1 MDLKDRKFIVALP
14 AVVAALAVLMLAL
27 WYARQDDGSL
37 KVRIPGTDAPPGADP
52 AALANPVLAG
62 KVLKG
67 DGQVV
72 ALPGAWPQ
80 FRGAERDGI
89 SRETTA
95 LARSWPATGPRE
107 LWSVE
112 AGEGYAGVAIREGR
126 VFLFDYDRE
135 KKQSALRCL
144 SLADGKEV
152 WRFAYQLSVK
162 RNHGMTRTVPVV
174 TDRFVIGMDPKCNV
188 VCLDVATGELRWGFS
203 LVREYGATI
212 PPWYTGQCPLVES
225 NAVILAPGG
234 PNALL
239 IAVDLETGKPLWQ
252 SPNPRGWN
260 MTHSSVMP
268 MTLAGRRSYVYCGSG
283 GVAAVSA
290 NNGSLLWDTTDWRIS
305 IANVPSPVLLDGG
318 QLFLSGGYNAGA
330 LMLQLKEAAGQVT
343 PRTAFKLAPEV
354 FGATQQTPVLYEGH
368 LYGVRPDGQ
377 FVCLDLAGKVIWASG
392 SGAQFGIGPFLLA
405 NGLFF
410 VMNDSG
416 KVSLIEA
423 SAVSYQPL
431 AEAQL
436 LKGRESWG
444 PFAIAGGRLIA
455 RDLTRLA
462 CFDVGAK

>member
-14 AVVAALAVLMLAL
+14 AVVAALAVLALAL

-52 AALANPVLAG
+52 AALANPTLAG

-67 DGQVV
+67 DGQP
-72 ALPGAWPQ
+72 ASLSGAWPQ

-89 SRETTA
+89 SRETNA

-107 LWSVE
+107 LWSVD
-112 AGEGYAGVAIREGR
+112 AGEGYAGVAVRDGR

-152 WRFAYQLSVK
+152 WRFAYPLSVK

-188 VCLDVATGELRWGFS
+188 VCLDIATGELRWGLS
-203 LVREYGATI
+203 LVREYGTII

-225 NAVILAPGG
+225 NTVILAPGG

-239 IAVDLETGKPLWQ
+239 LAVELETGKPLWQ

-268 MTLAGRRSYVYCGSG
+268 MTFAGRRSYVYCASG
-283 GVAAVSA
+283 GVAAVAA
-290 NNGSLLWDTTDWRIS
+290 NDGAPLWDTTDWKIS
-305 IANVPSPVLLDGG
+305 IATVPSPVLLDDGR
-318 QLFLSGGYNAGA
+318 LFLSGGYNAGA
-330 LMLQLKEAAGQVT
+330 LMLQLKETAGKVT
-343 PRTAFKLAPEV
+343 PQTAFKLAPEI
-354 FGATQQTPVLYEGH
+354 FGATQQTPILHEGH

-377 FVCLDLAGKVIWASG
+377 FVCLDLAGKVAWASG
-392 SGAQFGIGPFLLA
+392 SGAQFGLGPFLLA
-405 NGLFF
+405 NGVFF

-423 SAVSYQPL
+423 TPAGYKSL

-444 PFAIAGGRLIA
+444 PFALASGRLIA
-455 RDLTRLA
+455 RDLTRIA
-462 CFDVGAK
+462 CFDVEAK

>member
-283 GVAAVSA
+283 GVTAVSA